1 MFIATR
7 ARRAAF
13 TLIELLIVIAIIAIL
28 ALIAVPN
35 FLEAQVRAKV
45 SRTHADMRS
54 LSVAIEAYGVDWGRP
69 ALGRTEIKK
78 EECHPGAVTVPSGV
92 DDLMYLNLIAQSRLT
107 TPVSYMTTIPLD
119 VFAEQGKKSQ
129 DGSDNNKA
137 LRDWLFYQYQRVA
150 ANTLNGDYIGGMF
163 ETAANFGITWYVSS
177 TGPSRRYSATNDQGR
192 SVARALAR
200 ESTGGGANAQMGY
213 PDMFY
218 DATNGTMSFGYI
230 VRSNLNNP

>member
-107 TPVSYMTTIPLD
+107 TPV
-119 VFAEQGKKSQ
+119 G
-129 DGSDNNKA
+129 
-137 LRDWLFYQYQRVA
+137 
-150 ANTLNGDYIGGMF
+150 YIGRILEDPFAVIPGGGNTEGLSMRPF
-163 ETAANFGITWYVSS
+163 NYRTLICREILDNSQS
-177 TGPSRRYSATNDQGR
+177 TRDCAGLGYIWLLKSYGPSRN
-192 SVARALAR
+192 
-200 ESTGGGANAQMGY
+200 TGGSVFLLMRDGY
-213 PDMFY
+213 NTGSGSIY
-218 DATNGTMSFGYI
+218 DSSNGTISVGQI
-230 VRSNLNNP
+230 IRTNKGVLSIPGH